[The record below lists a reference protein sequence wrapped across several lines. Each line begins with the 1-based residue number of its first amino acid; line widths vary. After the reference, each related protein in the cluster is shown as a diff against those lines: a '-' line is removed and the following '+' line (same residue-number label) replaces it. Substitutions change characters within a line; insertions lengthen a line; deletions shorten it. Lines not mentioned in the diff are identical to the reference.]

1 MNKALL
7 GAVAAVAFGATAF
20 VGSAQ
25 AQCVWTGLNWSCPGP
40 VAIAPVGS
48 DRLWAA
54 PPWQTYPTTGY
65 EYNGYKPQWLPSYPG
80 PRASSGAG
88 R

>member
-1 MNKALL
+1 MKKAVLGAAAAVVF
-7 GAVAAVAFGATAF
+7 GAVAFST
-20 VGSAQ
+20 SAE
-25 AQCVWTGLNWSCPGP
+25 AQCWSDGYTYTCAAPGGP
-40 VAIAPVGS
+40 VYTE
-48 DRLWAA
+48 RYWAV
-54 PPWQTYPTTGY
+54 PWQTYPTVGY